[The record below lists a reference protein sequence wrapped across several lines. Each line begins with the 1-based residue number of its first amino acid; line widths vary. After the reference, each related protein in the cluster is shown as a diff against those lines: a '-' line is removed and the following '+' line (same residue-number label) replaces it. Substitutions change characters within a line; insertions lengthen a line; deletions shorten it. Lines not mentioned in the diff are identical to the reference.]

1 MMRKFT
7 EPLGFAPVD
16 TPDPMLTIDTDDPIT
31 KRAGDDLAEDAAQ
44 RLAMEEQAATLLGAF
59 FAAQLVRLQAEVA
72 KTQALDSF
80 WRAEQA
86 TTLRAVLPL
95 WDTVLAEASA
105 AGAAQMAIG
114 VEWGSVNQAVLKLAR
129 AEAARLATQLTD
141 TSKAQAAQIIADW
154 IQDGGT
160 LDELT
165 ARLARIYPEARAKLI
180 AATEV
185 TRLYAVGNK
194 AAWDASDVVTGYTW
208 KTARDERVCPMCGAL
223 YNQRFDKGDTT
234 VPPAHPG
241 CRCWI
246 VPEVD

>member
-16 TPDPMLTIDTDDPIT
+16 TPDPMLTIDTDDPII
-31 KRAGDDLAEDAAQ
+31 KRADDEAAEDAEQ
-44 RLAMEEQAATLLGAF
+44 RTAMEEQAATLLGAF
-59 FAAQLVRLQAEVA
+59 FAAQLVRLQTAVA
-72 KTQALDSF
+72 DTKVLDTF
-80 WRAEQA
+80 WHAEQA
-86 TTLRAVLPL
+86 ATLRAILPL

-105 AGAAQMAIG
+105 AGATQMAVGI
-114 VEWGSVNQAVLKLAR
+114 EWGSVNQAVLKLAR

-160 LDELT
+160 LEELT
-165 ARLARIYPEARAKLI
+165 ARLARIYPEARAKLT

-194 AAWDASDVVTGYTW
+194 AAWDVNDVVTGYTW
-208 KTARDERVCPMCGAL
+208 KTARDERVCPLCGAL
-223 YNQRFDKGDTT
+223 HNQHFDKSDTT